1 MAQSGK
7 LRLIIAGLAAV
18 ILMAAT
24 CLFLYKTGRIGN
36 KSPESPDETAP
47 SGVAI
52 LETLDTVPDV
62 EVPSETGAEQD
73 GEDYSSYPLSTP
85 ADCQAV
91 VNQYASD
98 HGIDPYSYPVDIVNL
113 LVSNHETLDF
123 VLHYPESIGTQDSP
137 DYPGSVDVSAD
148 YSSLRMPEYYQY
160 DIRWGYKSYGGNV
173 MGITGGG
180 PTALSMAASYLL
192 NNSDMN
198 PAWMADYAENNGFMI
213 DGGTDWMLMTEGA
226 IGLGID
232 VTPISADQERVD
244 RNLDVGNI
252 VMCLMGPGDFTDT
265 VQFVII
271 TGRTD
276 GGYEIRDPG
285 SPERTAVAWN
295 FDTLASQMTG
305 CWIMR
310 VL

>member
-1 MAQSGK
+1 MAFNGK
-7 LRLIIAGLAAV
+7 IKIIIAGVALLLLVAAAGVLLYIRGNKADAGETEPLESIPSGAAV
-18 ILMAAT
+18 LT
-24 CLFLYKTGRIGN
+24 
-36 KSPESPDETAP
+36 P
-47 SGVAI
+47 
-52 LETLDTVPDV
+52 LETGTSDV
-62 EVPSETGAEQD
+62 TEQSGQEIPS

-85 ADCQAV
+85 SDCQAV
-91 VNQYASD
+91 IDQYAAD
-98 HGIDPYSYPVDIVNL
+98 HGIDPFSYPVEIVNL
-113 LVSNHETLDF
+113 LMSNHETLDF

-137 DYPGSVDVSAD
+137 DYPGTVDVSSD

-173 MGITGGG
+173 LGITGGG

-192 NNSDMN
+192 NNSDLN
-198 PAWMADYAENNGFMI
+198 PAWMAAYAENNGFMI

-232 VTPISADQERVD
+232 VTPITADQDRID

-252 VMCLMGPGDFTDT
+252 VMCLMGPGDFTNT

-271 TGRTD
+271 VGKTD
-276 GGYEIRDPG
+276 SGYEIRDPG
-285 SPERTAVAWN
+285 SPARTAATWT
-295 FDTLASQMTG
+295 FDTLAPQMNG

-310 VL
+310 IL

>member
-1 MAQSGK
+1 MAQNGK
-7 LRLIIAGLAAV
+7 LKLIIADVAAV
-18 ILMAAT
+18 VLLTAAGI
-24 CLFLYKTGRIGN
+24 FIYKKAIKGTGSDKN
-36 KSPESPDETAP
+36 ADETGP
-47 SGVAI
+47 SGVAV
-52 LETLDTVPDV
+52 LETLESLPAADVPD
-62 EVPSETGAEQD
+62 ETSA
-73 GEDYSSYPLSTP
+73 GEAADDYSSYPLSTP

-91 VNQYASD
+91 INQYASD
-98 HGIDPYSYPVDIVNL
+98 HGIDPSSYPADIVSL
-113 LVSNHETLDF
+113 LVNNHNTLDF
-123 VLHYPESIGTQDSP
+123 VLHYPENAGTQDSP
-137 DYPGSVDVSAD
+137 EYPGSVDVSQD
-148 YSSLRMPEYYQY
+148 YSSLRMPAYYQY
-160 DIRWGYKSYGGNV
+160 DIRWGYKSYGGSV

-198 PAWMADYAENNGFMI
+198 PAWMAAYAENNGFMI

-271 TGRTD
+271 VGRTD